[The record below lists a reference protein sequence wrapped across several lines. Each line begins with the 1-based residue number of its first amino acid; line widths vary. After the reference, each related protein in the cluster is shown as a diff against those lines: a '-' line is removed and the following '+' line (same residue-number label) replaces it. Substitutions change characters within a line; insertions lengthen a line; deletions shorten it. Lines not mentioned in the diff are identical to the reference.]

1 MNSQAKEIKI
11 GEHISY
17 DLASRAS
24 ASDLIDQIN
33 NMAEDH
39 IIVDFRGVRSI
50 TRSFAHEYITKKAAS
65 KKNIEDVSVPENVR
79 KMFIAVNSSG
89 QKARIFDPSKVK
101 VFPL

>member
-1 MNSQAKEIKI
+1 MSRRARRFMPI
-11 GEHISY
+11 
-17 DLASRAS
+17 ASR
-24 ASDLIDQIN
+24 
-33 NMAEDH
+33 
-39 IIVDFRGVRSI
+39 
-50 TRSFAHEYITKKAAS
+50 